1 MIAFPRYLR
10 LGFVALALMLGFG
23 ATGAANAEVALPAAA
38 PVTDLTGTLTPEVQA
53 RIASKL
59 LALKA
64 AKGSE
69 IAVVILPTTQP
80 EDIAQYSIR
89 LAEAWTLGRK
99 GVDDGLILVIAKDD
113 RRVRIEVGRGL
124 EGAITD
130 LASHRI
136 IEEYLQ
142 PNFRAG
148 RFAEGI
154 DLAVDRLIGL
164 VQGEPLPAPPERH
177 GRRAA
182 GGLQSLLPIVL
193 IFGFVGGAILR
204 GILGRGLGALA
215 TGGLAG
221 GLAFLLLG
229 TAGMAVFAGL
239 IAMVTALV
247 SGLSGGGFGGF
258 GGFGGGF
265 GGGYSGGDGGGG
277 GFGGGGGGFGG
288 GGASGNW

>member
-1 MIAFPRYLR
+1 MIDFLR
-10 LGFVALALMLGFG
+10 DLRGALVALAALVGMGV
-23 ATGAANAEVALPAAA
+23 AIPSWADVALPAAA
-38 PVTDLTGTLTPEVQA
+38 PVTDLTGTLSPEAA
-53 RIASKL
+53 RTIAGKL

-80 EDIAQYSIR
+80 EDIAQYAIR
-89 LAEAWTLGRK
+89 LADAWKLGRK
-99 GVDDGLILVIAKDD
+99 GVDDGLILLIVKDD
-113 RRVRIEVGRGL
+113 HRVRIEVGRGL

-130 LASHRI
+130 LAANRI

-142 PNFRAG
+142 PYFRAG

-164 VQGEPLPAPPERH
+164 VQGEPLPPPPERH
-177 GRRAA
+177 ARRA
-182 GGLQSLLPIVL
+182 GGGFQSMLPIVL
-193 IFGFVGGAILR
+193 IFGFVGGSILR
-204 GILGRGLGALA
+204 GLLGRGLGAIA

-221 GLAFLLLG
+221 GLAFLLFG
-229 TAGMAVFAGL
+229 TAGMAVAAGV
-239 IAMVTALV
+239 IALVTALV

-265 GGGYSGGDGGGG
+265 GGGYSGGDSGG